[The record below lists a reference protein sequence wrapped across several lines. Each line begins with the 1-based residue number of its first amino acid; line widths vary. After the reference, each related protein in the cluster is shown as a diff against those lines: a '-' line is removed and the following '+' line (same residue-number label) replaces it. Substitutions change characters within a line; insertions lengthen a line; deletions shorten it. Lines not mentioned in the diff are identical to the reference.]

1 NLKRKRAA
9 GVGSRKSRKV
19 EDELDGS
26 KVEDE
31 LDGSHA
37 DIHHS
42 DEDDALSVESE
53 RDDESVDSEQE
64 EGGGEWIGLAD
75 EGDNAAARHEP

>member
-26 KVEDE
+26 
-31 LDGSHA
+31 HA

-42 DEDDALSVESE
+42 DEDDALRVESE